1 MKTLKD
7 KIAELPIGDQIRI
20 HDRATRLIKME
31 LRQRNLK
38 FTSFLLI
45 VSCILLLYAMLG
57 KII

>member
-20 HDRATRLIKME
+20 HDRAARLIEME
-31 LRQRNLK
+31 LQQRNLK
-38 FTSFLLI
+38 FKGFLLI
-45 VSCILLLYAMLG
+45 VSCILFLYAMLG

>member
-7 KIAELPIGDQIRI
+7 KIAELPIRDQIRI
-20 HDRATRLIKME
+20 HDRAARLIEME

-38 FTSFLLI
+38 FKGFFIDCWLHFI
-45 VSCILLLYAMLG
+45 FMCYAS

>member
-7 KIAELPIGDQIRI
+7 KIAELPIGDQIKI
-20 HDRATRLIKME
+20 HDRAARLIEME

-38 FTSFLLI
+38 FNGFLLI

>member
-7 KIAELPIGDQIRI
+7 KIAELPIGDQIKI
-20 HDRATRLIKME
+20 HDRAARLIKME

>member
-7 KIAELPIGDQIRI
+7 KIAELPIEDQIKI
-20 HDRATRLIKME
+20 HNRAARLIEME

-38 FTSFLLI
+38 FKGFLLI
-45 VSCILLLYAMLG
+45 VSCILLLYVTLC